1 MKKIEIKASNA
12 GIAAATA
19 AVRTVS
25 NRQHRWSHKL
35 NGECSP
41 HENTR

>member
-1 MKKIEIKASNA
+1 MKKIEIKAS
-12 GIAAATA
+12 IVVATA

-25 NRQHRWSHKL
+25 DRQHRLSLKL
-35 NGECSP
+35 NGECSH